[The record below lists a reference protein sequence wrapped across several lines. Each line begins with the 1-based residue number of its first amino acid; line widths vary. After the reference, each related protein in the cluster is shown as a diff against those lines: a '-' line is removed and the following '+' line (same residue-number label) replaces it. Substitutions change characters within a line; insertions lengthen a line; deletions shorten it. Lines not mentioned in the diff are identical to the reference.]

1 MSSRSILPAMR
12 KSVALIALCLAAA
25 SAPASAGEIT
35 SAYTKYNLD
44 KCKSLSSSVE
54 ESFGSFAC
62 NGYKGLEIYFAEG
75 DLRAF
80 MAYGANGFEH
90 CSAQQTFG
98 HFNSVTPTVEWR
110 LDNGRPFAAIQR
122 WNVSDLDDASK
133 TTSWLGV
140 TKIENANSCRV
151 AIIKGLLPRANE
163 KAREAA
169 DTLARGFNCQ
179 TDTALVISDEQ
190 IEAGQLMSGTPCGP
204 E

>member
-12 KSVALIALCLAAA
+12 KIIVPFALYLTAA
-25 SAPASAGEIT
+25 SASAGEIT
-35 SAYTKYNLD
+35 SAYTKYNLET
-44 KCKSLSSSVE
+44 CKRLSESAE
-54 ESFGSFAC
+54 ESFGSFSC
-62 NGYKGLEIYFAEG
+62 EGYAGHEIYFAEG
-75 DLRAF
+75 DLRGF

-98 HFNSVTPTVEWR
+98 HFNSITPTVEWR
-110 LDNGRPFAAIQR
+110 LDNGEPFAAIQR
-122 WNVSDLDDASK
+122 WHVSDLDDASK

-140 TKIENANSCRV
+140 TKIEAANSCRV
-151 AIIKGLLPRANE
+151 AIIKGSLPRANE

-169 DTLARGFNCQ
+169 DTLAKGFNCQ

-190 IEAGQLMSGTPCGP
+190 TEASQLMSGTPCGP

>member
-1 MSSRSILPAMR
+1 MR
-12 KSVALIALCLAAA
+12 KIIAPFALFLAAA
-25 SAPASAGEIT
+25 SVSAGEIT

-44 KCKSLSSSVE
+44 ACKRLEALAE
-54 ESFGSFAC
+54 ESFGSFSC
-62 NGYKGLEIYFAEG
+62 KGYKGFDIYFAEG

-110 LDNGRPFAAIQR
+110 LEDGKPFAVIQR
-122 WNVSDLDDASK
+122 WHVSDPDDADK

-140 TKIENANSCRV
+140 TKIENGNSCRV
-151 AIIKGLLPRANE
+151 AIIKGLLSQANE
-163 KAREAA
+163 KARRAA
-169 DTLARGFNCQ
+169 DTLARDFDCQ
-179 TDTALVISDEQ
+179 KDTALVINDELTK
-190 IEAGQLMSGTPCGP
+190 ADQLMSGTPCGP